1 MIHQLDYWNQI
12 IIFAIFA
19 MSLNLVQ
26 GYAGQANIAQA
37 AFGAIGGYGAALLS
51 VHAGAPFLVAA
62 AVGLVMGFAAGVLLS
77 IPALGVGAN
86 YVILLTLAFAFIVS
100 DLLDSVNYFGG
111 ETGILGVKSIEIFGQ
126 KLTSQYSIFVL
137 YIIIGLLVLAVCWR
151 IGESGYGRVLKGLR
165 EDEAATRSLGK
176 NTLMFQAMIFG
187 VDAALAALA
196 GVMFAFY
203 FGNASPSEYSLNQ
216 AILYVIMVVIG
227 GSGNLFGSIAGAI
240 LITASTPILQDYINV
255 SPNHATYW
263 QQVVYGIALIVVM
276 LFRPAGLFPEHV
288 AGRPRWWSRF
298 LGIGRQPEPVVLA
311 GSGGPSSVVST
322 TAATPEM
329 ALTGQRSASGTGA
342 AVGGSGTGAAVGG
355 SGTGAAVGGSGTGA
369 AVGGSGTGAA
379 VGGGDGGD
387 GREPGEPSPAPR
399 VLSVPVLEEKAIGE
413 PRSNGSGPILE
424 VKDLAKSFGGIRA
437 VQGVTMEI
445 PRHRVTA
452 LIGPNGAGKSTLFG
466 LFTGFMQADAGSIK
480 LNGIDVRG
488 RSPSTIAGMG
498 MVRSFQDVRLFRY
511 MTCLQNVML
520 SVPGQD
526 CEHIWRLFATPLAVQ
541 RTEKATRERARELL
555 EWVGMAGKANVL
567 AADLSHGE
575 QKLVAIARV
584 LATNAEL
591 LLLDE
596 PTSGVDPEWVERVAE
611 VIRDLPK
618 FQRTVCV
625 VEHNLGFLELLK
637 ADCYFMEAGRILTH
651 GTLNELMAD
660 EELRRAYFGV

>member
-1 MIHQLDYWNQI
+1 MVHQLDYWNQI

-26 GYAGQANIAQA
+26 GYAGQTNIAQA

-62 AVGLVMGFAAGVLLS
+62 VVAIVIGFVAGVLLS
-77 IPALGVGAN
+77 IPALGVGIN
-86 YVILLTLAFAFIVS
+86 YVILLTLAFAYIVT

-111 ETGILGVKSIEIFGQ
+111 ETGILGVKPINIFGQ
-126 KLTSQYSIFVL
+126 ELTSQYSIFAL
-137 YIIIGLLVLAVCWR
+137 YIVIGVLVLAFCWR

-176 NTLMFQAMIFG
+176 NTLMFQTMIFG

-240 LITASTPILQDYINV
+240 LITASTPVLEDYIKV
-255 SPNHATYW
+255 SPNTATYW
-263 QQVVYGIALIVVM
+263 QQVVYGIALIAVM

-288 AGRPRWWSRF
+288 AGRPRWWTRL
-298 LGIGRQPEPVVLA
+298 LGLGPQPAPAPVALA
-311 GSGGPSSVVST
+311 GAGGVGPVAT
-322 TAATPEM
+322 TAAPAREM
-329 ALTGQRSASGTGA
+329 ALATGRSSASS
-342 AVGGSGTGAAVGG
+342 VQSGSGAGRAGSDGG
-355 SGTGAAVGGSGTGA
+355 GVE
-369 AVGGSGTGAA
+369 
-379 VGGGDGGD
+379 GDGGRAGSD
-387 GREPGEPSPAPR
+387 GGDEREPGEPSPAPR
-399 VLSVPVLEEKAIGE
+399 VLSVPILEEEA
-413 PRSNGSGPILE
+413 RAASNGAGSILQ

-437 VQGVTMEI
+437 VQGVTMDV
-445 PRHRVTA
+445 PRHQVTA

-466 LFTGFMQADAGSIK
+466 LWTGFMRPDAGSIK
-480 LNGIDVRG
+480 LKDVEIRG
-488 RSPSTIAGMG
+488 KSPSTIAGMG

-520 SVPGQD
+520 GVPGQD
-526 CEHIWRLFATPLAVQ
+526 CEHIWRLFATPMAVH
-541 RTEKATRERARELL
+541 RTEKSTREQAMELL
-555 EWVGMAGKANVL
+555 QWVGMAGRANDL

-596 PTSGVDPEWVERVAE
+596 PTSGIDPEWVERVAE

-618 FQRTVCV
+618 FEKTVCV
-625 VEHNLGFLELLK
+625 VEHNLGFLQMLN
-637 ADCYFMEAGRILTH
+637 ADCYFMEAGRIVTH
-651 GTLNELMAD
+651 GSLDDLMAD